1 MKNAKLS
8 AITLSLISIFS
19 TAAYAENEQQI
30 AGRVALSDDN
40 HAQIAAENVRKINGI
55 ESSGSLNVPTDLQIN
70 QSYDLKN
77 NSQFLLP
84 ASNQANTVD
93 WQIDN
98 SYALENNHFS
108 GSLNNIFQQD
118 KETVLWAENTVNDT
132 KTDAVSGSL
141 NNEEN
146 QDTIAPVAA
155 TASSGDAT
163 QIEDITVQARRTIKP
178 AERYQNTISRK
189 QIEMK
194 SQGNGD
200 IGSMLRS
207 MPNVQFDNSYRQS
220 TTPGEIEPAKISISG
235 AQPYQNLIT
244 VDGLNIV
251 SKIDPAAAG
260 GNQWNSL
267 PGQTQNMN
275 IDVDL
280 LDKITVMDSAI
291 SAEYGGFSGGVV
303 ETELRRPNV
312 PLGFK
317 ISRKYTNGNVDK
329 GFPKSLTKYHIYGDE
344 EDRLAFLNS
353 YDKNKQPEFK
363 KYVTQITPEA
373 ILNDN
378 WGVIGSFNLTESII
392 PLRMHDDTYKDSA
405 WSSPIDPDSSATEKK
420 KQKRQNLN
428 AMLKA
433 YYDPTENLGFELS
446 YIYAPNYSREYL
458 VGSKNGDFYDN
469 KHGGHT
475 LNFKTKWNNDWG
487 KLTNIFG
494 VQQSKDEVEASG
506 YDSVKYWSTS
516 DSKFWSNWA
525 SWVREGG
532 TAPSKQDV
540 LTISNK
546 IKQEFKPFKW
556 GNTEHAIKVGGEL
569 QYNKAQFGYTRN
581 FLLGV
586 KSSRAMTQAQQ
597 ELCKK
602 TDMAWCDPALV
613 YDPRNFDEFDDD
625 KVKKMTWFNPIKGEN
640 QELQYWPYGQY
651 FKSISSYRADDRI
664 KVNDKQIA
672 LFLEDNITLPL
683 GEDKKYGELTV
694 RPGVRWDY
702 NSYVSK
708 HSIAPRLFTDYAFPW
723 SGEDK
728 SFSTHI
734 SGGYN
739 RYYGSNF
746 YSYALNDGKNAMS
759 VSVNRNSPDITWDS
773 LLAENR
779 ECAPYERQRDPAT
792 GKWVYWHYKNG
803 KRVEGQDTNCVEHS
817 KNTTRFDKLKM
828 PYADEFMF
836 GISQDLG
843 PVTTALKY
851 IRRNGRDEVIRAYSD
866 EYGPDGQKRGP
877 LAGYSDTYYTNA
889 GKSTSDIVLLYAR
902 NTRPLMLG
910 KVKNNFS
917 LALDW
922 TNTKRN
928 KADYNSYYR
937 GSDYESPFIVYEGEL
952 IHQSQK
958 PADNFTK
965 PYTLKL
971 EANHE
976 WQMLGGTWRINNLFN
991 FQSGYKKA
999 VTSTKWDKTGREFGL
1014 PQDKVPVY
1022 EITRIPS
1029 SFTWDAKFGAEYAVY
1044 KKNKL
1049 FFNVDVFNVTNKRNV
1064 TTASVNTNTNSVT
1077 ETYGTGRQ
1085 FWFELGYRYY

>member
-1 MKNAKLS
+1 MKHQAHQLKVL
-8 AITLSLISIFS
+8 TLSLMAVFS
-19 TAAYAENEQQI
+19 TTALADETNVSGDLNNQEI
-30 AGRVALSDDN
+30 ATPTARNDGNNL
-40 HAQIAAENVRKINGI
+40 
-55 ESSGSLNVPTDLQIN
+55 SGSLNDKKIATKSTSDTGSHNSNSKPATGKNDLAVN
-70 QSYDLKN
+70 QSFDLNGNAESVSENSGSLKN
-77 NSQFLLP
+77 N
-84 ASNQANTVD
+84 
-93 WQIDN
+93 
-98 SYALENNHFS
+98 
-108 GSLNNIFQQD
+108 
-118 KETVLWAENTVNDT
+118 ET
-132 KTDAVSGSL
+132 
-141 NNEEN
+141 
-146 QDTIAPVAA
+146 PVAKTA
-155 TASSGDAT
+155 TAGGVT
-163 QIEDITVQARRTIKP
+163 KIEDITVKGTRNIQP

-392 PLRMHDDTYKDSA
+392 PLRMHDDTYKNSA

-569 QYNKAQFGYTRN
+569 QYNKAQFGYTRD

-625 KVKKMTWFNPIKGEN
+625 KVKKMDWLNPVTGKN

-651 FKSISSYRADDRI
+651 FKSISSYRADDKI

-851 IRRNGRDEVIRAYSD
+851 IRRNGRDEVIRAYSN
-866 EYGPDGQKRGP
+866 EYGPDGQKRAP
-877 LAGYSDTYYTNA
+877 LAGYSDNYYTYYTNA

-958 PADNFTK
+958 PQENFTK
-965 PYTLKL
+965 PYTVKL
-971 EANHE
+971 EVNHE
-976 WQMLGGTWRINNLFN
+976 WDMLGGKWRLNNLLN
-991 FQSGYKKA
+991 FQAGYKSS
-999 VTSTKWDKTGREFGL
+999 VTNTKWDRPGREFGL
-1014 PQDKVPVY
+1014 LQDKVPEY
-1022 EITRIPS
+1022 RITRIPS
-1029 SFTWDAKFGAEYAVY
+1029 SFTWDMKLGAEYDIY

-1049 FFNVDVFNVTNKRNV
+1049 FFNVDISNVTNKRNI
-1064 TTASVNTNTNSVT
+1064 TTVKVNSNTNTVT
-1077 ETYGTGRQ
+1077 ENYATGRA
-1085 FWFELGYRYY
+1085 FWFELGYKYH